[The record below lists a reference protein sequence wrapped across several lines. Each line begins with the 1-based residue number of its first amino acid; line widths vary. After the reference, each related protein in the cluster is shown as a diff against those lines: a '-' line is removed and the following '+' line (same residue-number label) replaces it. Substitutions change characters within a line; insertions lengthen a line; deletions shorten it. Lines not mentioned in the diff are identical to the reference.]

1 MKWLRRIGWGVA
13 GVLVLWTAA
22 WLAVPPLLKSQAQQR
37 LSDLLGRAVTIGD
50 VSFSPWSMEL
60 TVRDIVIG
68 GAPAVA
74 TPAAAAAASAVP
86 PLLKVARLYVNADI
100 RSLWKL
106 APVVEAFELDAPE
119 LRLTHTS
126 PGHYDIDDVIARFA
140 SPPSNEPP
148 GEPVHF
154 AVYNIKVSDASVAF
168 DDRPKDRQH
177 HLTSLQLSLPF
188 ITNLPDEV
196 DVKVEPRLT
205 FRFNDTAFDTGAQ
218 ATPFASTRAAL
229 LKFSMGDLD
238 LTPYTVY
245 LPESLPVRLRSG
257 SVAAQIE
264 VNFAMPPGAVPH
276 VGLSGQ
282 VGLDKFALD
291 DAAGAPLVAWKHLGV
306 ALRDVRPL
314 DHQLAL
320 GAIELDA
327 PTLHVSRDA
336 RGRLNFAQLAGSGP
350 KGAVAPA
357 AAAPVVGAV
366 AASGASA
373 AARAAPLAAP
383 AAAPWKVA
391 VESLHVGGLRVLW
404 NDASVKP
411 AAALALADV
420 DFKAGPLAYP
430 FAADAT
436 LPVSLKATLASQAE
450 GAAALAQLGVDGR
463 VSDRTAALELK
474 LGELSLD
481 ALAPYVAD
489 VLSAKVSG
497 RLSTSGQLNWAA
509 GAPAPAATAA
519 SGAAPAD
526 TPAELTLA
534 KGELFVDGLR
544 ITDGH
549 KLPAVAL
556 KQFALRGVEVDVP
569 AHTAVLGSVRFEQ
582 PAVAVARDR
591 DGQWNV
597 QQWLRAKDAKAVA
610 PAAVAPATAVA
621 ASPMVAKSPAASAE
635 APWRV
640 DLRDLALDGGSVR
653 LDDAQVSPSQPVLL
667 VLRGMKLGVQKLL
680 LSGSRTLSP
689 ADVQF
694 SARLAGSSD
703 VVRSLD
709 KSIKSA
715 AGSATAGALDWRGQ
729 FGLQPLMVKGALKLD
744 RLPVHAFAPY
754 ARASMPL
761 DLVRAEAGVKAD
773 VAVRELPAGLD
784 IGVAGDVLIADVLMN
799 SRAPADAPAGASHE
813 LLSWHSFKLNGVKLA
828 MAPAKPTRVDIAEVV
843 LSDFFASLV
852 LDEKGRFNL
861 QQEPAAD
868 APAVAAAPPVVIAAP
883 TAPAA
888 SAEPAAATT
897 ATLPPEISVGAT
909 RLVNGRV
916 DFTDHF
922 VRPNYSA
929 DLSELNGSLS
939 AFRSGSSEMA
949 TIELHGRA
957 AKTALLEISG
967 QFNPTAQPLALN
979 IHARATDLELAPLSP
994 YAGKYAGYAI
1004 ERGKLSMDLSYL
1016 ITPEGQLE
1024 AKNQVIVNQL
1034 TFGERVESA
1043 SATSLPVL
1051 LAVSLLKDSNGV
1063 IDINLPISGS
1073 LKDPQFSIGGL
1084 VVKVIVNVLTKA
1096 LTAPFSLL
1104 FGSSEQDLSVVE
1116 FTPGTAALSA
1126 SGASALDK
1134 VAKALSDRPALKMT
1148 VTGAS
1153 DLPAER
1159 EAYLQAAVDARLH
1172 QERAKELA
1180 RDGKAPEPAAAG
1192 APAEAFS
1199 AAERERLLKAVY
1211 KQTEIADKPRNF
1223 VGLAKDIPAAEMEAL
1238 LKTVIPVTD
1247 TVMRQLALQR
1257 GLAVRDGLIA
1267 KGLSSDR
1274 LFIGAP
1280 KPRLAGADNAPWTP
1294 SAQLV
1299 LRNN

>member
-1 MKWLRRIGWGVA
+1 MTWLRRIGWGVA
-13 GVLVLWTAA
+13 GVLVLWAAA

-37 LSDLLGRAVTIGD
+37 LTDLLGRAVTLGD

-68 GAPAVA
+68 GVPATAAPATA
-74 TPAAAAAASAVP
+74 PAASAVP
-86 PLLKVARLYVNADI
+86 PLLSVARLYVNADI
-100 RSLWKL
+100 RSLWEL
-106 APVVEAFELDAPE
+106 APVIEAFEIDAPE
-119 LRLTHTS
+119 LRLTHTT
-126 PGHYDIDDVIARFA
+126 PGHYDIDDVIARLTP
-140 SPPSNEPP
+140 PPSNEAP

-154 AVYNIKVSDASVAF
+154 ALFNIKVSDASVVF

-177 HLTSLQLSLPF
+177 QLSALQLSLPF

-196 DVKVEPRLT
+196 HVKVEPRLA
-205 FRFNDTAFDTGAQ
+205 FQFNGTAFDTGAQ

-238 LTPYTVY
+238 LMPYTVY

-257 SVAAQIE
+257 SVAARIE
-264 VNFAMPPGAVPH
+264 LNFAMPPGAAPH
-276 VGLSGQ
+276 VGVSGQ
-282 VGLDKFALD
+282 IGLDQLALD

-314 DHQLAL
+314 DRQLAL

-327 PTLHVSRDA
+327 PTLHLSRDA
-336 RGRLNFAQLAGSGP
+336 RGRLNFDRLSGAGP
-350 KGAVAPA
+350 KG
-357 AAAPVVGAV
+357 AAAPVVAAAA

-373 AARAAPLAAP
+373 AASVAPS
-383 AAAPWKVA
+383 AAAAAAAWKVA
-391 VESLHVGGLRVLW
+391 VESLHVAGLRVLW
-404 NDASVKP
+404 NDASVQP
-411 AAALALADV
+411 AAALALVDV

-430 FAADAT
+430 WAADAT
-436 LPVSLKATLASQAE
+436 LPVSLQATLASQGE
-450 GAAALAQLGVDGR
+450 GAETLAQLGVEGR
-463 VSDRTAALELK
+463 VSDRQAALELK
-474 LGELSLD
+474 LSELSLE
-481 ALAPYVAD
+481 AFAPYGAE
-489 VLSAKVSG
+489 VLSARFSG

-509 GAPAPAATAA
+509 AAPMPAAAAATAA
-519 SGAAPAD
+519 SGAALGA
-526 TPAELTLA
+526 LTLA
-534 KGELFVDGLR
+534 KGELVVDELR
-544 ITDGH
+544 ITDGR

-556 KQFALRGVEVDVP
+556 KQFALRGVEIDVP
-569 AHTAVLGSVRFEQ
+569 ARSVVLGSVRFDK

-610 PAAVAPATAVA
+610 PAGAAPAVA
-621 ASPMVAKSPAASAE
+621 ASPGAAKSPAAPAATAE

-653 LDDAQVSPSQPVLL
+653 VDDAQVSPGQPVLL

-689 ADVQF
+689 AELQF
-694 SARLAGSSD
+694 SARLLGNSELA
-703 VVRSLD
+703 RAPD

-729 FGLQPLMVKGALKLD
+729 LGLQPLMVKGALKLD

-754 ARASMPL
+754 VRSRMPM
-761 DLVRAEAGVKAD
+761 DLVRAEAGVKAS

-799 SRAPADAPAGASHE
+799 ARASADAPAGAGQE

-828 MAPAKPTRVDIAEVV
+828 MAPAKPTRVDITEVV

-861 QQEPAAD
+861 QQEPAAG

-883 TAPAA
+883 ATPAA
-888 SAEPAAATT
+888 RAEPAAPPA

-916 DFTDHF
+916 DFTDRF

-949 TIELHGRA
+949 TVELHGRA
-957 AKTALLEISG
+957 AKTARVEISG
-967 QFNPTAQPLALN
+967 QFNPTAQPLAMN
-979 IHARATDLELAPLSP
+979 IRARATDLELAPLSP

-1016 ITPEGQLE
+1016 ITPEGRLE

-1034 TFGERVESA
+1034 TFGERVDSA

-1051 LAVSLLKDSNGV
+1051 LAVSLLKDSRGV

-1084 VVKVIVNVLTKA
+1084 IVKVIVNVLTKA

-1104 FGSSEQDLSVVE
+1104 FGSSDQDLSVVG
-1116 FTPGTAALSA
+1116 FRPGTAVLST
-1126 SGASALDK
+1126 SGAAALDQ
-1134 VAKALSDRPALKMT
+1134 VAKALADRPALKMT

-1159 EAYLQAAVDARLH
+1159 EAYVQAALDARLQ

-1180 RDGKAPEPAAAG
+1180 RDGKAPEPLAAG
-1192 APAEAFS
+1192 APAVAFS

-1257 GLAVRDGLIA
+1257 GLVVRDALIA
-1267 KGLSSDR
+1267 KGLPSDR

-1280 KPRLAGADNAPWTP
+1280 QPRLAGADNAASTP

>member
-1 MKWLRRIGWGVA
+1 MKWLRRIGWGAA
-13 GVLVLWTAA
+13 GMLALWAVA

-37 LSDLLGRAVTIGD
+37 LTDLLGRKVTIGD

-68 GAPAVA
+68 GAPVDAVA
-74 TPAAAAAASAVP
+74 APAAGAVP
-86 PLLKVARLYVNADI
+86 PLLKLARLYVNADI
-100 RSLWKL
+100 RSLWEL

-154 AVYNIKVSDASVAF
+154 AIYNIKVSDASVSF
-168 DDRPKDRQH
+168 DDRPKGRQH
-177 HLTSLQLSLPF
+177 HLAALQLSLPF

-196 DVKVEPRLT
+196 DVKVEPRLA

-218 ATPFASTRAAL
+218 ATPFASTRAGL
-229 LKFSMGDLD
+229 LKFGMGDLD
-238 LTPYTVY
+238 LMPYTVY

-264 VNFAMPPGAVPH
+264 VNFAMPPGAVPQ
-276 VGLSGQ
+276 VGVSGQ
-282 VGLDKFALD
+282 LGLDKLALED
-291 DAAGAPLVAWKHLGV
+291 VAGAPLVAWKHLGV

-314 DHQLAL
+314 DRQLAL
-320 GAIELDA
+320 GAIELDG
-327 PTLHVSRDA
+327 PTLHLSRDA
-336 RGRLNFAQLAGSGP
+336 RGRSNFERLSGAQP
-350 KGAVAPA
+350 KSAVPPPVA
-357 AAAPVVGAV
+357 ASSTATP
-366 AASGASA
+366 AASGASIA
-373 AARAAPLAAP
+373 ASAAP
-383 AAAPWKVA
+383 AAAPAAAAWKVA

-436 LPVSLKATLASQAE
+436 LPVSLKATLASQTE
-450 GAAALAQLGVDGR
+450 GTPVLAQLGVDGH
-463 VSDRTAALELK
+463 VSDRQAQLELK
-474 LGELSLD
+474 LSELSLE
-481 ALAPYVAD
+481 AFAPYVAD

-509 GAPAPAATAA
+509 AAPAPAATAA
-519 SGAAPAD
+519 SGAAPAG
-526 TPAELTLA
+526 TAAALSLA
-534 KGELFVDGLR
+534 HGELVVDELR

-556 KQFALRGVEVDVP
+556 KQFALRGVELDVP
-569 AHTAVLGSVRFEQ
+569 ARSAVLGSVKFEQ

-597 QQWLRAKDAKAVA
+597 QQWAKAKDAKAGAPTSAA
-610 PAAVAPATAVA
+610 PAAAASSAAPA
-621 ASPMVAKSPAASAE
+621 VAKSPAAPAE

-640 DLRDLALDGGSVR
+640 DLRDLVVDGGSVR
-653 LDDAQVSPSQPVLL
+653 VDDAQVSPSQPVLL
-667 VLRGMKLGVQKLL
+667 VLRGMKLGVQKLV

-694 SARLAGSSD
+694 SARLLGNSELAHAP
-703 VVRSLD
+703 D
-709 KSIKSA
+709 KSIKLA

-754 ARASMPL
+754 VRSSMPM

-799 SRAPADAPAGASHE
+799 SRAPADEPAGANHE

-828 MAPAKPTRVDIAEVV
+828 MAPAKATRVDITEVV

-861 QQEPAAD
+861 QQEPAAN
-868 APAVAAAPPVVIAAP
+868 APAGAAAPPVVIAAP
-883 TAPAA
+883 AASAAPAEPAA
-888 SAEPAAATT
+888 SAA

-957 AKTALLEISG
+957 AKTALVEISG

-1024 AKNQVIVNQL
+1024 ARNQVIVNQL

-1126 SGASALDK
+1126 SGAAALDK
-1134 VAKALSDRPALKMT
+1134 VAKALADRPALKMT

-1159 EAYLQAAVDARLH
+1159 EAYLQAAVDARLQ

-1192 APAEAFS
+1192 ARAEAFS

-1223 VGLAKDIPAAEMEAL
+1223 VGMAKDIPAAEMEAL

-1257 GLAVRDGLIA
+1257 GLVVRDGLIA
-1267 KGLSSDR
+1267 KGLPSDR

-1280 KPRLAGADNAPWTP
+1280 KPRLAGADSAAWTP

>member
-1 MKWLRRIGWGVA
+1 
-13 GVLVLWTAA
+13 
-22 WLAVPPLLKSQAQQR
+22 
-37 LSDLLGRAVTIGD
+37 
-50 VSFSPWSMEL
+50 
-60 TVRDIVIG
+60 
-68 GAPAVA
+68 
-74 TPAAAAAASAVP
+74 
-86 PLLKVARLYVNADI
+86 
-100 RSLWKL
+100 
-106 APVVEAFELDAPE
+106 
-119 LRLTHTS
+119 
-126 PGHYDIDDVIARFA
+126 
-140 SPPSNEPP
+140 
-148 GEPVHF
+148 
-154 AVYNIKVSDASVAF
+154 
-168 DDRPKDRQH
+168 
-177 HLTSLQLSLPF
+177 
-188 ITNLPDEV
+188 
-196 DVKVEPRLT
+196 
-205 FRFNDTAFDTGAQ
+205 
-218 ATPFASTRAAL
+218 
-229 LKFSMGDLD
+229 
-238 LTPYTVY
+238 
-245 LPESLPVRLRSG
+245 
-257 SVAAQIE
+257 
-264 VNFAMPPGAVPH
+264 
-276 VGLSGQ
+276 
-282 VGLDKFALD
+282 
-291 DAAGAPLVAWKHLGV
+291 
-306 ALRDVRPL
+306 
-314 DHQLAL
+314 
-320 GAIELDA
+320 
-327 PTLHVSRDA
+327 
-336 RGRLNFAQLAGSGP
+336 
-350 KGAVAPA
+350 
-357 AAAPVVGAV
+357 
-366 AASGASA
+366 
-373 AARAAPLAAP
+373 
-383 AAAPWKVA
+383 
-391 VESLHVGGLRVLW
+391 
-404 NDASVKP
+404 
-411 AAALALADV
+411 
-420 DFKAGPLAYP
+420 
-430 FAADAT
+430 
-436 LPVSLKATLASQAE
+436 
-450 GAAALAQLGVDGR
+450 
-463 VSDRTAALELK
+463 
-474 LGELSLD
+474 
-481 ALAPYVAD
+481 
-489 VLSAKVSG
+489 
-497 RLSTSGQLNWAA
+497 
-509 GAPAPAATAA
+509 
-519 SGAAPAD
+519 
-526 TPAELTLA
+526 
-534 KGELFVDGLR
+534 
-544 ITDGH
+544 
-549 KLPAVAL
+549 
-556 KQFALRGVEVDVP
+556 
-569 AHTAVLGSVRFEQ
+569 
-582 PAVAVARDR
+582 
-591 DGQWNV
+591 
-597 QQWLRAKDAKAVA
+597 
-610 PAAVAPATAVA
+610 
-621 ASPMVAKSPAASAE
+621 
-635 APWRV
+635 
-640 DLRDLALDGGSVR
+640 
-653 LDDAQVSPSQPVLL
+653 
-667 VLRGMKLGVQKLL
+667 
-680 LSGSRTLSP
+680 
-689 ADVQF
+689 VQF
-694 SARLAGSSD
+694 SARLLANRD
-703 VVRSLD
+703 LAHAPD

-715 AGSATAGALDWRGQ
+715 AGAATAGALDWRGQ

-744 RLPVHAFAPY
+744 RLPVHAFEPY
-754 ARASMPL
+754 ARSHLPVR
-761 DLVRAEAGVKAD
+761 LVRAEAGVKAD
-773 VAVRELPAGLD
+773 VAVRELTAGLD

-799 SRAPADAPAGASHE
+799 SRAASDAPAGAGQE

-828 MAPAKPTRVDIAEVV
+828 MAPAKATRVDIAEVV

-883 TAPAA
+883 AAPAA
-888 SAEPAAATT
+888 SAEPAAAT
-897 ATLPPEISVGAT
+897 AAALPPEISVGAT

-1073 LKDPQFSIGGL
+1073 LKDPQFSIGAL

-1211 KQTEIADKPRNF
+1211 KQTEIADKPRN
-1223 VGLAKDIPAAEMEAL
+1223 VIGLAKDIPAAEMEAL

-1247 TVMRQLALQR
+1247 AVMRQLALQR
-1257 GLAVRDGLIA
+1257 GLLVRDALIA

-1280 KPRLAGADNAPWTP
+1280 KPRLAGADNAAWTP